1 MTDPNEQLLDS
12 ITTLPNRIHTSSP
25 WLLQTQIPT
34 FRGSKDSFSEVEHLL
49 QKHLRPMN
57 HCIPDEA
64 KIQYFQSLQRDKAI
78 EFYQSLTTT
87 TEANLNEVLTRFRK
101 EFTKVDLRDVACYKW
116 DEVNYDFTAKT
127 LSDFLKRLDV
137 FAKEAFQD
145 RAGQYIQN
153 FFFGFHNYLHKTFH
167 NVSVYKNFRAE
178 VF

>member
-1 MTDPNEQLLDS
+1 MTNPNEQLLDA
-12 ITTLPNRIHTSSP
+12 IATLPNRIHTSSP

-34 FRGSKDSFSEVEHLL
+34 FRGTKDNFSEVEHLL

-57 HCIPDEA
+57 HRLAEEA
-64 KIQYFQSLQRDKAI
+64 KIQYYQSFQREKAI
-78 EFYQSLTTT
+78 EFYQSLTST

-101 EFTKVDLRDVACYKW
+101 EFTKVDLRDVACYNW
-116 DEVNYDFTAKT
+116 DEVNYDSTAKT
-127 LSDFLKRLDV
+127 LSDVLKRFEV
-137 FAKEAFQD
+137 IAKQASQD

-167 NVSVYKNFRAE
+167 NVSVDKNSRAE